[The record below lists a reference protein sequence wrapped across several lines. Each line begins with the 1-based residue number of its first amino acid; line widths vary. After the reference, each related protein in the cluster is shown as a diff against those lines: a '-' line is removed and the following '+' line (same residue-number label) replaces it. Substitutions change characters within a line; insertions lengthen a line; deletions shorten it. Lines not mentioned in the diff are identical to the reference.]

1 MSDPDKKTDF
11 SDVEARRSASSS
23 RRLSLG
29 RRLYYFI
36 GLPVLLG
43 VVRLLW
49 STYRVK
55 KVIGDDIA
63 QQYMGADAVSAP
75 CYWHQHLML
84 ANMLIRRQIRKGFRP
99 CFLISAS
106 VDGDV
111 PSRIAQYWGA
121 EVIRGSANNTGA
133 LVLRDMH
140 QAFKRGVSVVSVAD
154 GPNGPQH
161 EFKVGVVL
169 MARIA
174 GVPMIPVGFAA
185 DRAWYLDRWDRFM
198 IPKPF
203 ARVVMAVGEPIEVPK
218 ATPVNELEHFR
229 NAMENAVN
237 SLAELSKRELEG
249 NPE

>member
-1 MSDPDKKTDF
+1 MSDNDKKANF
-11 SDVEARRSASSS
+11 SDVESRRSASSS

-36 GLPVLLG
+36 GLPVLMG
-43 VVRLLW
+43 VIKLLW

-55 KVIGDDIA
+55 RVIGQDIA
-63 QQYMGADAVSAP
+63 DQYMGADGVSAP

-84 ANMLIRRQIRKGFRP
+84 GNLLMRQQIENGFRP
-99 CFLISAS
+99 CFLVSAS

-111 PSRIAQYWGA
+111 PSRIAEYWGA

-174 GVPMIPVGFAA
+174 GVPMIPVGFAV
-185 DRAWYLDRWDRFM
+185 DRAWHLDRWDRFM

-203 ARVVMAVGEPIEVPK
+203 ARVVMAVGEPVEVPR
-218 ATPVNELEHFR
+218 ATPVDELEHFR
-229 NAMENAVN
+229 NTMENAVN
-237 SLAELSKRELEG
+237 SLADLSKQELEG
-249 NPE
+249 KLE